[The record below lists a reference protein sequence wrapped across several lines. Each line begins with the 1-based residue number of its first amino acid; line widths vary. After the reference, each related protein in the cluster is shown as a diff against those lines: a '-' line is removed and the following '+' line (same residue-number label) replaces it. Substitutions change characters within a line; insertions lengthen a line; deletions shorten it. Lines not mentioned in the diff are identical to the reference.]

1 MRQST
6 CHIVFKIIFYINY
19 RYIVAQCE
27 HEKIAEVK
35 IVQHTSVFVASRRDS
50 GQVTITHLGF
60 KFKVGVS
67 VRDNEMLGSG
77 LELGLW

>member
-1 MRQST
+1 M
-6 CHIVFKIIFYINY
+6 
-19 RYIVAQCE
+19 

-35 IVQHTSVFVASRRDS
+35 ITQHTSVFVASRRDG

-67 VRDNEMLGSG
+67 VRDSEMLGSG
-77 LELGLW
+77 LV